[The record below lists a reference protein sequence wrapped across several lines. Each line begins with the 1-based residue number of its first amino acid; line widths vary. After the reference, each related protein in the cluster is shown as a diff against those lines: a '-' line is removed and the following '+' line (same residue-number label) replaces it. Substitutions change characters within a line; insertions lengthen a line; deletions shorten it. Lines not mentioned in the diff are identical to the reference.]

1 MQRLHPR
8 LQRIFS
14 SRLFRRFVLPIIVL
28 WLTIVLLLCGAI
40 VVYGSQD
47 FAQPADV
54 IIVLGAGL
62 HSDNTPT
69 TGFWGRTEHAAEL
82 WERGLAPV
90 ILCSGG
96 LAGRATRSEA
106 SVCGELLQ
114 QYGVPSDAIVLEE
127 HSRSTEENALD
138 SRAIMEVHGWRTAV
152 VVSDGYHLLR
162 ASWLFQRAGI
172 ESYTS
177 PVSFAAL
184 NPLQLIVVMGR
195 EVVAFHWLAV
205 KFLFNLPV
213 TYVPLV

>member
-1 MQRLHPR
+1 
-8 LQRIFS
+8 
-14 SRLFRRFVLPIIVL
+14 
-28 WLTIVLLLCGAI
+28 LTIILVLCAAI

-62 HSDNTPT
+62 HADNTPAEA
-69 TGFWGRTEHAAEL
+69 FWGRAEHAAEL

-114 QYGVPSDAIVLEE
+114 QYGVPPDAVVLEDR
-127 HSRSTEENALD
+127 SRSTEENALE
-138 SRAIMEVHGWRTAV
+138 SRAMMDANGWRTAII
-152 VVSDGYHLLR
+152 VSDGYHLLR
-162 ASWLFQRAGI
+162 ASWLFQRVGI

-177 PVSFAAL
+177 PVSFSAV
-184 NPLQLIVVMGR
+184 NPLQLLVVMGR

-205 KFLFNLPV
+205 KFLFNSPI
-213 TYVPLV
+213 TYVPLI